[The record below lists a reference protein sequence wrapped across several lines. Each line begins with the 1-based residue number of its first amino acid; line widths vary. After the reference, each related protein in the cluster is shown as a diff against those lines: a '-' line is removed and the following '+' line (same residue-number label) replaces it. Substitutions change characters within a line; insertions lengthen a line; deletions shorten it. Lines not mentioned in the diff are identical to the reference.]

1 MKKLYLNEIAKRF
14 NLSEATIRFYD
25 EKGLMP
31 FIKREANGYR
41 YLNEIDL
48 PWIEVIVCLKK
59 TGMAIKN
66 IKQYIDLCIKGE
78 STVTTRHLMIIN
90 QKAVVE
96 TKIIEL
102 QNELQFL
109 KEKEQYYQKLIS
121 KEVGIKDHPYSYSK

>member
-48 PWIEVIVCLKK
+48 P
-59 TGMAIKN
+59 
-66 IKQYIDLCIKGE
+66 
-78 STVTTRHLMIIN
+78 
-90 QKAVVE
+90 
-96 TKIIEL
+96 
-102 QNELQFL
+102 
-109 KEKEQYYQKLIS
+109 
-121 KEVGIKDHPYSYSK
+121 